1 MAYTEE
7 TKQISYTERDFLGIR
22 NELIR
27 LTNTYYPNLIKNT
40 NDGSI
45 YSVFLDLNAAVADNL
60 NYQIDR
66 SLQETVLQFAQERSS
81 LYNIART
88 YGLKI
93 PGNRPSVALCDFSII
108 VPAFGDKEDETY
120 LGFLRRSSQVRG
132 AGQVFELANDCDFS
146 SPYSVDGVPNRTK
159 IPNVDA
165 NGIINNYTITK
176 REVVINGVTKI
187 FKKAITDV
195 DSKPFFKTYLPD
207 RNVLG
212 ITSIIE
218 KSGLGY
224 TTLPSDLEFLTTS
237 NDRYYEVDALAE
249 KEIFVNDPSAPSDNP
264 GLKPGKYVKT
274 GKRFITEFTPEGFF
288 FLTFGGGN
296 TTSQDL
302 LNSFSKYGTTIN
314 ASKYFNNISLGAA
327 VRPNTTLFIQ
337 YRVGGGKASN
347 VGAGSITSIGQVD
360 FVVSGPAPAI
370 NTRVKNSLKVT
381 NVTAAIG
388 GDDLM
393 PTEEIRNY
401 ISFNFAAQNRAVT
414 LTDYIS
420 KVRLMPA
427 QFGAAAK
434 VGAIEV
440 ENKVKLN
447 VLSYTPTGELTSAVS
462 STLKQNI
469 AEYLSNY
476 RMLNDYVEIGSGAVI
491 DLGIDVDILI
501 QNMVNQGEIINN
513 VIQQIKD
520 FFKPENNEM
529 GTKLNIS
536 ELTSKI
542 VNQPGVTN
550 VVDLRVYNKV
560 GGQYS
565 NSKVAQPFIPDT
577 PNQIYLI
584 DSTIIFQPNEI
595 AQIRFP
601 SKDIK
606 IRVKQTENSVYSN
619 NVI

>member
-1 MAYTEE
+1 MAYTED

-120 LGFLRRSSQVRG
+120 LGFLRRGSQVRG

-159 IPNVDA
+159 IPNVDS
-165 NGIINNYTITK
+165 NGIITNYTITK

-195 DSKPFFKTYLPD
+195 DSKPFFKIFLPD

-212 ITSIIE
+212 VTSIIE

-224 TTLPSDLEFLTTS
+224 STLPSDLEFLTTS
-237 NDRYYEVDALAE
+237 TDRYYEVDSLAE
-249 KEIFVNDPSAPSDNP
+249 KEIFVIDPSAPSDDP
-264 GLKPGKYVKT
+264 GLKPGKYIKT
-274 GKRFITEFTPEGFF
+274 GKRFISEFTPEGFF

-302 LNSFSKYGTTIN
+302 LNSFSKYGTPIN
-314 ASKYFNNISLGAA
+314 ASKYFNNISLGSA

-401 ISFNFAAQNRAVT
+401 ISFNFAAQNRGVT
-414 LTDYIS
+414 LNDYIS

-440 ENKVKLN
+440 ENKVKVN

-501 QNMVNQGEIINN
+501 QNMVSQGEIVNN
-513 VIQQIKD
+513 VIQQITD

-529 GTKLNIS
+529 GTKLNMS
-536 ELTSKI
+536 ELGSKI
-542 VNQPGVTN
+542 VSQPGVTN
-550 VVDLRVYNKV
+550 VVDMRVFNKV

-565 NSKVAQPFIPDT
+565 NSKVTQAFLPNT
-577 PNQIYLI
+577 ENQINLV
-584 DSTIIFQPNEI
+584 DGCIIFQPDEI

-606 IRVKQTENSVYSN
+606 IRVKQTDNSVYA
-619 NVI
+619 

>member
-1 MAYTEE
+1 MAYTED

-120 LGFLRRSSQVRG
+120 LGFLRRGSQVRG

-159 IPNVDA
+159 IPNVDS
-165 NGIINNYTITK
+165 NGIITNYTITK

-195 DSKPFFKTYLPD
+195 DSKPFFKIFLPD

-212 ITSIIE
+212 VTSIIE

-224 TTLPSDLEFLTTS
+224 STLPSDLEFLTTS
-237 NDRYYEVDALAE
+237 TDRYYEVDSLAE
-249 KEIFVNDPSAPSDNP
+249 KEIFVIDPSAPSDDP
-264 GLKPGKYVKT
+264 GLKPGKYIKT
-274 GKRFITEFTPEGFF
+274 GKRFISEFTPEGFF

-296 TTSQDL
+296 DNSQNL
-302 LNSFSKYGTTIN
+302 LESFSKFGTTVTP
-314 ASKYFNNISLGAA
+314 SKYLNNVSLGSA

-337 YRVGGGKASN
+337 YRVGGGKSSN
-347 VGAGSITSIGQVD
+347 LGPGSISSIGLID
-360 FVVSGPAPAI
+360 FTISGPAPAI
-370 NTRVKNSLKVT
+370 NQRVRTSLKVN

-401 ISFNFAAQNRAVT
+401 ISFNFAAQNRGVT
-414 LTDYIS
+414 LNDYIS

-440 ENKVKLN
+440 ENKVKVN

-501 QNMVNQGEIINN
+501 QNMVSQGEIVNN
-513 VIQQIKD
+513 VIQQITD

-529 GTKLNIS
+529 GTKLNMS
-536 ELTSKI
+536 ELGSKI
-542 VNQPGVTN
+542 VSQPGVSN
-550 VVDLRVYNKV
+550 VVDMRVFNKV

-565 NSKVAQPFIPDT
+565 NSKVTQAFLPNT
-577 PNQIYLI
+577 ENQINLV
-584 DSTIIFQPNEI
+584 DGCIIFQPDEI

-606 IRVKQTENSVYSN
+606 IRVKQTDNSVYA
-619 NVI
+619 

>member
-1 MAYTEE
+1 MAYTED
-7 TKQISYTERDFLGIR
+7 T
-22 NELIR
+22 
-27 LTNTYYPNLIKNT
+27 NLIKNT

-120 LGFLRRSSQVRG
+120 LGFLRRGSQVRG

-314 ASKYFNNISLGAA
+314 ASKYFNNISLGTA

-370 NTRVKNSLKVT
+370 NTRVKN
-381 NVTAAIG
+381 
-388 GDDLM
+388 
-393 PTEEIRNY
+393 
-401 ISFNFAAQNRAVT
+401 
-414 LTDYIS
+414 
-420 KVRLMPA
+420 
-427 QFGAAAK
+427 
-434 VGAIEV
+434 
-440 ENKVKLN
+440 NKCYS
-447 VLSYTPTGELTSAVS
+447 SY
-462 STLKQNI
+462 
-469 AEYLSNY
+469 
-476 RMLNDYVEIGSGAVI
+476 RW
-491 DLGIDVDILI
+491 
-501 QNMVNQGEIINN
+501 
-513 VIQQIKD
+513 
-520 FFKPENNEM
+520 
-529 GTKLNIS
+529 
-536 ELTSKI
+536 
-542 VNQPGVTN
+542 
-550 VVDLRVYNKV
+550 
-560 GGQYS
+560 
-565 NSKVAQPFIPDT
+565 
-577 PNQIYLI
+577 
-584 DSTIIFQPNEI
+584 
-595 AQIRFP
+595 
-601 SKDIK
+601 
-606 IRVKQTENSVYSN
+606 
-619 NVI
+619 